1 MKTIFTSAVAAAA
14 LLAAIGF
21 AAPNSFAGS
30 DPTTITAGA
39 EADHL
44 GKPVR
49 TASEATHQGKP
60 VTVAGAEADHLGKN
74 VMAA

>member
-1 MKTIFTSAVAAAA
+1 VTV
-14 LLAAIGF
+14 
-21 AAPNSFAGS
+21 
-30 DPTTITAGA
+30 AGA

>member
-1 MKTIFTSAVAAAA
+1 MNTVFKSAIAAGA

-21 AAPNSFAGS
+21 AAPNSFAGN
-30 DPTTITAGA
+30 DPTTIIAGA

-60 VTVAGAEADHLGKN
+60 VTVATETTHLGKN
-74 VMAA
+74 VMAV